1 MLQGVRAT
9 MAKVAT
15 RRAAQEWS
23 CGATLPVPT
32 LAIVALTR
40 HKQVGAGTS
49 ARGFNGGI
57 SGATGLA
64 GTLGTPG
71 RSRPMP
77 APLMPPRG
85 PGSAWRHSL
94 GWLVSTPN
102 G

>member
-9 MAKVAT
+9 ITKVAT
-15 RRAAQEWS
+15 LRAAHGWS
-23 CGATLPVPT
+23 YGATLQVPT
-32 LAIVALTR
+32 LVIVALTR
-40 HKQVGAGTS
+40 HKQIGVGTS
-49 ARGFNGGI
+49 ARGVNGGI

-85 PGSAWRHSL
+85 PGSARRDSL